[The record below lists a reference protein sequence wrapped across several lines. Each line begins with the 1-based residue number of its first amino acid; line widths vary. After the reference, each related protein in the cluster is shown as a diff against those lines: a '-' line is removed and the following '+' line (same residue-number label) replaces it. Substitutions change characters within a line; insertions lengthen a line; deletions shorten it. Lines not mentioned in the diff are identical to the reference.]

1 MLPKDKIMRIEKF
14 VTPDGVEHPTLEA
27 AIYWDARN
35 RIVEMIH
42 RVDPNVIDIDLASS
56 VATVLGQNLDI
67 VSEWMKAVDVI
78 NRSPKPDPIM
88 GVINENP

>member
-35 RIVEMIH
+35 KIVGMIH
-42 RVDPNVIDIDLASS
+42 RVDPEVIDLDLAGSIAS
-56 VATVLGQNLDI
+56 VMGQNPDVI
-67 VSEWMKAVDVI
+67 DEWIKAVDAI
-78 NRSPKPDPIM
+78 NRTLKLRPLSDKVD
-88 GVINENP
+88 ENP